1 MFLLWKRIII
11 LLSYIVDVQG
21 EGAEA
26 GGAAGGG
33 VVNTPA
39 QPGGNQVPSTGTILL
54 SEPCLP
60 YDFIRGDASY

>member
-33 VVNTPA
+33 VVNTQA
-39 QPGGNQVPSTGTILL
+39 QPGGNQVPEYNITQ
-54 SEPCLP
+54 
-60 YDFIRGDASY
+60 

>member
-1 MFLLWKRIII
+1 MFLQWKRKST
-11 LLSYIVDVQG
+11 LWALVDVQG

-39 QPGGNQVPSTGTILL
+39 QPGGNQVPEYNITQWA
-54 SEPCLP
+54 LP
-60 YDFIRGDASY
+60 SLWLH